1 MNNPYKEALSEA
13 IKKVGKNLLDNAD
26 TLVPDVDNIRC
37 IDISI
42 EVDDT
47 GYARFEY
54 PEVTV
59 TTRYLA

>member
-1 MNNPYKEALSEA
+1 MNKPYKEQLSEA
-13 IKKVGKNLLDNAD
+13 IKKAGQNLVDHAD
-26 TLVPDVDNIRC
+26 TLVPDVSYIKS

-42 EVDDT
+42 EIADSDCMNF
-47 GYARFEY
+47 GY